1 MVKWLIHVPTW
12 SILLT
17 FWMYGIGFTTG
28 IVWVWDG
35 HGSYEMTQTAH
46 GYFVSS
52 AQQTISLVVVSYVIM
67 PPQKNPQ
74 NIDRY
79 TW

>member
-1 MVKWLIHVPTW
+1 
-12 SILLT
+12 
-17 FWMYGIGFTTG
+17 
-28 IVWVWDG
+28 
-35 HGSYEMTQTAH
+35 MTQTAH
-46 GYFVSS
+46 AYFVSS

-74 NIDRY
+74 NIDKY